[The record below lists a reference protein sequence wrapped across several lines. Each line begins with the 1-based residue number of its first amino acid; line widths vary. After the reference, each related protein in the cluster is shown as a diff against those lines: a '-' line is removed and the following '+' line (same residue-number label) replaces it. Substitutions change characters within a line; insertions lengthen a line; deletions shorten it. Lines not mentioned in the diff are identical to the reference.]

1 MPIRALR
8 FSRLLLACFVLLLS
22 ARMPAGAQTKA
33 EERTPSKLA
42 PDYSGMYSFL
52 SDGEFVQL
60 TVENQG
66 HVIGFISRY
75 ADSVPDA
82 GFVEQFFESG
92 QLDGNQLAFTTKA
105 VHGVSFQFRG
115 TIERGEGKNRAD
127 EAYYLLKGTLVEKTT
142 DEAKKTSSYSH
153 EVAWRS
159 FPQDLAPPHTQNKT
173 QDK

>member
-22 ARMPAGAQTKA
+22 AWMPAGAQTKA

-142 DEAKKTSSYSH
+142 DEAKKASSHSH